1 MSEEVTERRL
11 CLRCLSG
18 GEDAMDGGRRVRRI
32 KQGAQ
37 LYVGRGCYTCAK
49 KIPAPDPLM
58 QIECTCIVICGGVM
72 VVERTES
79 TLFRK
84 EIELY
89 STLSVQYI
97 GFMHCTCILID
108 GNSRYI
114 YIYLWSIYIFEV
126 FNYVEHRWER
136 YQINIF

>member
-89 STLSVQYI
+89 SKCSV
-97 GFMHCTCILID
+97 HWLHAL
-108 GNSRYI
+108 
-114 YIYLWSIYIFEV
+114 YLHTY
-126 FNYVEHRWER
+126 RW
-136 YQINIF
+136 